1 MADKQLWQVT
11 PVANDV
17 KNDDGVIIGGQ
28 TAGTRYAPLTL
39 IANFVHNLWA
49 AFINA
54 ITPLETS
61 FVSGDKI
68 TIVNGSTAKAM
79 TKDTL
84 LELTAQNALA
94 GNVAQAFVPNYTTT
108 IADEL
113 YIFNGVLY
121 RAKENYNGVWD
132 SNKFKVAT
140 LNDIL
145 MVLEKTQSVTRI
157 YTEDRLVYKRL
168 SDVTGVV
175 QTTTSERASTPA
187 FFVTPNSYLFVRCK
201 GYQIR
206 LTFWNSTAYSA
217 STILNASAPEN
228 VAWNSGDEGIFV
240 AAPSNAVCA
249 MVSLRKSDN
258 SSFETSLPQ
267 VSVYFVENQRFVAG
281 DYDSQKVASSANGL
295 VTLPQKVLIFDKKYY
310 QSAFY
315 VHVNVPSGKRAR
327 VIFGYGNTSSTY
339 YDVGTMIALDW
350 VTANDSVRLPIG
362 ANWFCVEFAN
372 SDGSA
377 VNMADFKEAYCLG
390 ADTSFFGKRLSILGD
405 SISTFGGSVDDPDG
419 ARYAVAGD
427 PTYPGNRCRYPQTD
441 LGLTDVNTTYWYRIM
456 HDFGMELG
464 ISESWAG
471 SCVSNTQETDS
482 GDLGPNR
489 CMSSQTRINHLAYN
503 GTPDIILVYGG
514 TNDYGRQF
522 PLGTF
527 DYTNVNGWSDAQIAA
542 MPNGTFAEA
551 YKAMLTRIQK
561 TYPNAKVYCIA
572 PNFTGGDMGRLD
584 TYVEV
589 VKEACDFFGVQCIDI
604 RDVGINVFNR
614 GSYLNDN
621 LHPNP
626 LGMLLIAEKIR
637 KAMLFA

>member
-1 MADKQLWQVT
+1 MADENEEVRPCNLNET
-11 PVANDV
+11 REEFYDDDV
-17 KNDDGVIIGGQ
+17 VIVDSLLHNTAKMPAKDRLPQNVLAGRIAPPFVPDG
-28 TAGTRYAPLTL
+28 T
-39 IANFVHNLWA
+39 
-49 AFINA
+49 NA
-54 ITPLETS
+54 I
-61 FVSGDKI
+61 
-68 TIVNGSTAKAM
+68 
-79 TKDTL
+79 
-84 LELTAQNALA
+84 A
-94 GNVAQAFVPNYTTT
+94 G
-108 IADEL
+108 EL
-113 YIFNGVLY
+113 YLYNGALY
-121 RAKENYNGVWD
+121 RAKENYSGPWD
-132 SNKFKVAT
+132 SNKFKVSP
-140 LNDIL
+140 LNNIL
-145 MVLEKTQSVTRI
+145 AVLEKNQSTTRI

-168 SDVTGVV
+168 SDVTGIV

-228 VAWNSGDEGIFV
+228 AAWNSGDEGIFV
-240 AAPSNAVCA
+240 ATPSGAVCA

-315 VHVNVPSGKRAR
+315 VHVNVPSRKRAR
-327 VIFGYGNTSSTY
+327 VIFGYGATSSTY
-339 YDVGTMIALDW
+339 YDVGTLIALDW
-350 VTANDSVRLPIG
+350 ITANDSVRLPIG

-372 SDGSA
+372 IDGSA
-377 VNMADFKEAYCLG
+377 VNMADFKEAYCVG
-390 ADTSFFGKRLSILGD
+390 ADTNFFGKRLSILGD
-405 SISTFGGSVDDPDG
+405 SISTFGGSADNDP
-419 ARYAVAGD
+419 RYAQVGD
-427 PTYPGNRCRYPQTD
+427 PTYPGNRCRYPQND
-441 LGLTDVNTTYWYRIM
+441 LLTDVNYTYWYRII

-489 CMSSQTRINHLAYN
+489 CMSSQTRIDHLAYN

-527 DYTNVNGWSDAQIAA
+527 SYDSVNGYSDAQIAA

-551 YKAMLTRIQK
+551 YKAMLTRLQK
-561 TYPNAKVYCIA
+561 TYPDAKIYCIT

-604 RDVGINVFNR
+604 RSVGINVFNKS
-614 GSYLNDN
+614 SYLPDN
-621 LHPNP
+621 LHPNAN
-626 LGMLLIAEKIR
+626 GMLLLAEKIR
-637 KAMLFA
+637 KAMLFN